1 MKTSLSN
8 ISSPQEITSR
18 LVSWGHWFSFANS
31 LGAALFGMLYLLF
44 NQSQTTIASLCFNII
59 YGLGHFAVLTFIA
72 YLILLFPLAF
82 VVRHPRSY
90 LIIGALLAAAAWTML
105 ALDLLLF
112 AKHGLHLAQYMW
124 AILLE
129 DAKGLTAAPGW
140 SYLAFFSLMLAI
152 QWPLAFALW
161 RRRTLPHRHRIAR
174 RLAATLVLFFLC
186 GHLAYIAADAIGYG
200 PIIAK
205 RELYPLSYPTTARN
219 LLSDYGV
226 NLDQRVEGQQQLRLA
241 ISMELEQ
248 QPLQLATKSDLVVVV
263 IDGLRNDLPLDQ
275 LMPATLAWRPVRSIS
290 NHHYASGNNATDS
303 LYGLLHG
310 VPPTYRKPLSKV
322 TDKAPLLQLLA
333 DSGYRGH
340 YFGNADRDT
349 RDMLQR
355 SGLASA
361 KIADPALTLSD
372 ADAQA
377 VASALDW
384 WQANGDVPRLLLLHL
399 TAPSQLAYPASFV
412 GPYQPIFEGVFL
424 NGNNTDR
431 NKVINRYYN
440 SIKYSD
446 QLLAPLL
453 ATISTSSPNATLVVT
468 SSFALGLNEQ
478 QDGRWGITH
487 QLSRDQLQVPLL
499 ISGPVAAQL
508 RQDPNLTTSH
518 YDLLPTLAAAGGVSL
533 PLDADGKLPLA
544 GRSLLTNSTELPR
557 NWLLV
562 GNRNHFALIETE
574 RTTEF
579 RHGRQPQ
586 VYDMRGRVI
595 DDGPSG
601 KAFSRAYKEMR
612 RYLAPPAESQ

>member
-1 MKTSLSN
+1 MKTSLSSL
-8 ISSPQEITSR
+8 SSPQEITSR
-18 LVSWGHWFSFANS
+18 LVSWGHWFAFANS

-44 NQSQTTIASLCFNII
+44 NQSQSTLASLCFNII
-59 YGLGHFAVLTFIA
+59 YGLGHFAVITFIA

-90 LIIGALLAAAAWTML
+90 LIIGALLAAAGWTVL

-140 SYLAFFSLMLAI
+140 SYLAFFMLVLGV

-161 RRRTLPHRHRIAR
+161 RRRTLPHRRWIAR

-226 NLDQRVEGQQQLRLA
+226 TLEQRVDGQQQPRLA
-241 ISMELEQ
+241 ISVALEQ
-248 QPLQLATKSDLVVVV
+248 QPLQLAAKPDLVVVV
-263 IDGLRNDLPLDQ
+263 IDGLRNDLPLPQ
-275 LMPATLAWRPVRSIS
+275 LMPATTGWRQTSSIS
-290 NHHYASGNNATDS
+290 SHHYASGNNATDS

-310 VPPTYRKPLSKV
+310 VPPTYRNALV
-322 TDKAPLLQLLA
+322 NGTDQAPLLQLLT
-333 DSGYRGH
+333 SNGYRSH
-340 YFGNADRDT
+340 YFGNGDDDT
-349 RDMLQR
+349 RAMLQR
-355 SGLASA
+355 SGLAT
-361 KIADPALTLSD
+361 ADASSPAMTLSD

-377 VASALDW
+377 VAAAHQW
-384 WQANGDVPRLLLLHL
+384 WLANDDGPKLLLLHL
-399 TAPSQLAYPASFV
+399 TAPAQLAYPTSFV
-412 GPYQPIFEGVFL
+412 GPYQPVFEGVFL

-440 SIKYSD
+440 SIHYSD

-453 ATISTSSPNATLVVT
+453 ATIGNSSPSATLVVT

-478 QDGRWGITH
+478 QDGRWGTAN
-487 QLSRDQLQVPLL
+487 QLSREQLQVPLL
-499 ISGPVAAQL
+499 LSGPLAPQL
-508 RQDPNLTTSH
+508 RQGTELTTSH
-518 YDLLPTLAAAGGVSL
+518 YDLLPTLAAAGGVKL
-533 PLDADGKLPLA
+533 PLDADGELPLA
-544 GRSLLTNSTELPR
+544 GRSLLTSSPDTPR

-562 GNRNHFALIETE
+562 GNRNHFALFEAE

-579 RHGRQPQ
+579 RRGRQPQ
-586 VYDMRGRVI
+586 VFDLRGRAI

-612 RYLAPPAESQ
+612 RYLATPPADQ